1 MNHSLI
7 IATSILSIRLIHW
20 LFYAV
25 KSFMKLYKTSPNDD
39 KAFYMSAIWMKT
51 LRGHL
56 YIAEDFLA

>member
-7 IATSILSIRLIHW
+7 IATLIISIRSIHW

-25 KSFMKLYKTSPNDD
+25 KTFLKLSKTSPNDD
-39 KAFYMSAIWMKT
+39 KALYMSAIWMKT